1 MKKVTSWLL
10 LLSLVTLLL
19 PAFAVAEG
27 TVTLEWFMDYAAL
40 PSKWNL
46 EEPVFAGIT
55 QATGV
60 QCSFNMPAED
70 ASTKLNLLMI
80 SRNLPD
86 IITTSDGDLRSE
98 LIAAGLVWDLDELLK
113 TYVPESHL
121 FTHFPADLK
130 QSIIDRD
137 GGWYC
142 YPSHMSSEGY
152 ESIWGYCDEDT
163 EEFYKATKYDNRNGI
178 FLRKAYLDQLE
189 IDVNTIKTEQD
200 LMDVLQKFNDAGL
213 TNTSGR
219 SCRMRSWRCARC
231 RRLR

>member
-1 MKKVTSWLL
+1 MDEIVEEDPMKKVTSWLL

-86 IITTSDGDLRSE
+86 IITNSDGDLRSE
-98 LIAAGLVWDLDELLK
+98 LIAAGLGRYPHQRFGSQLLSQCQL
-113 TYVPESHL
+113 YVHPDPQE
-121 FTHFPADLK
+121 
-130 QSIIDRD
+130 D
-137 GGWYC
+137 GKNLYRYYC
-142 YPSHMSSEGY
+142 
-152 ESIWGYCDEDT
+152 
-163 EEFYKATKYDNRNGI
+163 
-178 FLRKAYLDQLE
+178 RKAD
-189 IDVNTIKTEQD
+189 
-200 LMDVLQKFNDAGL
+200 
-213 TNTSGR
+213 
-219 SCRMRSWRCARC
+219 
-231 RRLR
+231 RLRQKTAAQHR

>member
-1 MKKVTSWLL
+1 MDEIVEEDPMKKVTSWLL

-86 IITTSDGDLRSE
+86 IITTSDGDRSRTC
-98 LIAAGLVWDLDELLK
+98 LPISLP
-113 TYVPESHL
+113 T
-121 FTHFPADLK
+121 
-130 QSIIDRD
+130 
-137 GGWYC
+137 
-142 YPSHMSSEGY
+142 
-152 ESIWGYCDEDT
+152 
-163 EEFYKATKYDNRNGI
+163 
-178 FLRKAYLDQLE
+178 
-189 IDVNTIKTEQD
+189 
-200 LMDVLQKFNDAGL
+200 
-213 TNTSGR
+213 
-219 SCRMRSWRCARC
+219 
-231 RRLR
+231 

>member
-1 MKKVTSWLL
+1 MDEIVEEDPMKKVTSWLL

-19 PAFAVAEG
+19 PAFAVA
-27 TVTLEWFMDYAAL
+27 DYAAL

-121 FTHFPADLK
+121 FTLP
-130 QSIIDRD
+130 
-137 GGWYC
+137 
-142 YPSHMSSEGY
+142 
-152 ESIWGYCDEDT
+152 T
-163 EEFYKATKYDNRNGI
+163 
-178 FLRKAYLDQLE
+178 
-189 IDVNTIKTEQD
+189 
-200 LMDVLQKFNDAGL
+200 
-213 TNTSGR
+213 
-219 SCRMRSWRCARC
+219 
-231 RRLR
+231 